1 MKSIKVKPFLKWAG
15 GKSQLLEQL
24 QRYLPTELKKGN
36 VKTYIEP
43 FLGGGAVFFALSQ
56 QFKFE
61 KVYLSD
67 INKDLV
73 LTYQVVQQHL
83 EALLELLATYQTA
96 YNTTPQAERNNLYL
110 SVRETFN
117 QERFTINYQEIGE
130 KEIARASHFIFLNK
144 TCFNGLFRLNAKGG
158 FNVPYGKYKKAC
170 ILDEANMRSVS
181 RSLQNVEILHG
192 DYSVCLDK
200 VDAQSFVYFDP
211 PYRPISSTA
220 NFTTYTGKEFGDKE
234 QRQLAHFFRDL
245 NKDKGAKLM
254 LSNSDPSNGNPQ
266 DTFFQEIYEG
276 YKLLK
281 VSAGRAIN
289 CDGKKRGKITE
300 LLIVNYNY
308 ESQTLGL
315 DF

>member
-1 MKSIKVKPFLKWAG
+1 MKSAKVKPFLKWAG

-24 QRYLPTELKKGN
+24 QHYLPTTLKKGN
-36 VKTYIEP
+36 IKTYVEP
-43 FLGGGAVFFALSQ
+43 FLGGGSVFFALSQ

-83 EALLELLATYQTA
+83 EALLELLTTYQTT
-96 YNTTPQAERNNLYL
+96 YNQTPQAERNKLYL
-110 SVRETFN
+110 SVRELFN
-117 QERFTINYQEIGE
+117 QQRFGINYNEIGE
-130 KEIARASHFIFLNK
+130 KEIERASHFIFLNK

-158 FNVPYGKYKKAC
+158 FNVPYGKYKKAS
-170 ILDEANMRSVS
+170 ILDEANLRAVS
-181 RSLQNVEILHG
+181 RSLQNVEIVHG
-192 DYSVCLDK
+192 DYSACLDK

-220 NFTTYTGKEFGDKE
+220 NFTTYTGKKFGDEE
-234 QRQLAHFFRDL
+234 QTQLAQFFRSLD
-245 NKDKGAKLM
+245 KDKGAMLM
-254 LSNSDPSNGNPQ
+254 LSNSDPTHENPQ

-276 YKLLK
+276 YKFMK

-300 LLIVNYNY
+300 LLILNYNY
-308 ESQTLGL
+308 GL
-315 DF
+315 

>member
-1 MKSIKVKPFLKWAG
+1 MKNIKVKPFLKWAG

-24 QRYLPTELKKGN
+24 QNYLPIELKKGN
-36 VKTYIEP
+36 LKTYIEP

-83 EALLELLATYQTA
+83 DALLELLTNYQNI
-96 YNTTPQAERNNLYL
+96 YNTTPQADRNKLYL
-110 SVRETFN
+110 SVREIFN
-117 QERFTINYQEIGE
+117 QERFTINYQEIGI
-130 KEIARASHFIFLNK
+130 KEIERASHFIFLNK

-158 FNVPYGKYKKAC
+158 FNVPYGKYKKAA
-170 ILDEANMRSVS
+170 ILDEANIRAVS
-181 RSLQNVEILHG
+181 RNLQNVEILQG
-192 DYSVCLDK
+192 DYATCMDK
-200 VDAQSFVYFDP
+200 VDENSFVYFDP

-220 NFTTYTGKEFGDKE
+220 NFTTYVGKEFGDKE
-234 QRQLAHFFRDL
+234 QTKLACFFRDL
-245 NKDKGAKLM
+245 DKDKGAKLM
-254 LSNSDPSNGNPQ
+254 LSNSDPANENPQ

-315 DF
+315 NF